1 MADVVL
7 ASAVLLFFFLR
18 VLLPDLVTPQIASSF
33 LFHVISSIFLLLLYL
48 YLDIC
53 INYLFYLF
61 LVESHLHIYTFLHP
75 NICLLNI
82 HSGCGVKH
90 VVYSYNFTKLDTGL
104 KPQLLAI
111 VKSYFIF
118 ETGFHSPLI

>member
-1 MADVVL
+1 M
-7 ASAVLLFFFLR
+7 LLFFFKSFTTG
-18 VLLPDLVTPQIASSF
+18 LVTPQIASSF
-33 LFHVISSIFLLLLYL
+33 LFHAISSIFLLLLYL

-53 INYLFYLF
+53 INYLF

-90 VVYSYNFTKLDTGL
+90 VVYSHNFTKLDTGL

>member
-1 MADVVL
+1 M
-7 ASAVLLFFFLR
+7 ASAVLLFFLR
-18 VLLPDLVTPQIASSF
+18 VLLPDLVTPQIPSSF

-53 INYLFYLF
+53 INYLF